1 MTRVANRLKTL
12 RNKAGLSQSDLARS
26 VEVTRAATSRW
37 EQGDIDSILA
47 RNAIRV
53 AGTLGTSVE
62 YLFTGKEPCAQ
73 IDVAALSRAI
83 RIVEQ
88 VLTDL
93 TPKSKA
99 AIVALIY
106 ELILTGQPVSKNVIR
121 QLKAG
126 GGRPPSSGLV

>member
-1 MTRVANRLKTL
+1 MTRAANRLKKL
-12 RNKAGLSQSDLARS
+12 RSKAGLNQSQLARS
-26 VEVTRAATSRW
+26 VEVTRAAASRW

-73 IDVAALSRAI
+73 INVDALSRAI

-93 TPKSKA
+93 TPKGKA
-99 AIVALIY
+99 TIVALVY
-106 ELILTGQPVSKNVIR
+106 QLIVNDQPVSKKVVR
-121 QLKAG
+121 QLKVAA
-126 GGRPPSSGLV
+126 

>member
-1 MTRVANRLKTL
+1 MTSTARRLKKL
-12 RNKAGLSQSDLARS
+12 RSKAGLNQSQLARA
-26 VEVTRAATSRW
+26 VNVTRAAASRW

-53 AGTLGTSVE
+53 ADTLGTSVE

-73 IDVAALSRAI
+73 INVDSLSGAI

-93 TPKSKA
+93 IPKGKA
-99 AIVALIY
+99 TIVALVY
-106 ELILTGQPVSKNVIR
+106 QLILNNQPISKKVVR
-121 QLKAG
+121 QLKEAA
-126 GGRPPSSGLV
+126 

>member
-1 MTRVANRLKTL
+1 MTRAANRLKKL
-12 RNKAGLSQSDLARS
+12 RSKAGLNQSQLARS
-26 VEVTRAATSRW
+26 VEVTRAAASRW

-53 AGTLGTSVE
+53 ADTLGTSVE

-73 IDVAALSRAI
+73 INVDALSRAI

-93 TPKSKA
+93 TPKGKA
-99 AIVALIY
+99 TIVALVY
-106 ELILTGQPVSKNVIR
+106 QMILNDRPVSKKVVR
-121 QLKAG
+121 QLKVAA
-126 GGRPPSSGLV
+126 

>member
-1 MTRVANRLKTL
+1 MTNTVDRLKKL
-12 RNKAGLSQSDLARS
+12 RSKAGLNQSQLARS
-26 VEVTRAATSRW
+26 VEVTRAAASRW
-37 EQGDIDSILA
+37 EEGDIDSILA

-73 IDVAALSRAI
+73 INVDALSRAI

-93 TPKSKA
+93 TPKGKA
-99 AIVALIY
+99 TIVALVY
-106 ELILTGQPVSKNVIR
+106 QMILNDRPVSKKVVR
-121 QLKAG
+121 QLKA
-126 GGRPPSSGLV
+126 VA

>member
-1 MTRVANRLKTL
+1 MTRAAKRLKKL
-12 RNKAGLSQSDLARS
+12 RSKAGLNQSQLAKS
-26 VEVTRAATSRW
+26 VDVTRAAASRW

-53 AGTLGTSVE
+53 ADTLGTSVE

-73 IDVAALSRAI
+73 INVDALSRAI

-93 TPKSKA
+93 NPKGKA
-99 AIVALIY
+99 TIVALVY
-106 ELILTGQPVSKNVIR
+106 QLILNDRPVSKKVVH
-121 QLKAG
+121 QLKAAA
-126 GGRPPSSGLV
+126 